1 MVASRQNK
9 EAVVRTYRKV
19 SASAV
24 GCLLA
29 AALAMTAGEA
39 RAFSANGA
47 YGVSSSIG
55 PGARMSVGDSPDLLG
70 SDPLARAALDRRCP
84 EILAD
89 PTWYDDD
96 IIALCLQ
103 ARKRRHAAA
112 DGER

>member
-1 MVASRQNK
+1 MVALRQNT
-9 EAVVRTYRKV
+9 EAVVRTHRKAF
-19 SASAV
+19 ASAV

-29 AALAMTAGEA
+29 AVLAMSAGA
-39 RAFSANGA
+39 AGAFSVNGA
-47 YGVSSSIG
+47 HGVSISAG
-55 PGARMSVGDSPDLLG
+55 PGVRTNVGDSPDPFA

-103 ARKRRHAAA
+103 ARKRRHAAV

>member
-39 RAFSANGA
+39 RAFSVNGA
-47 YGVSSSIG
+47 DGISIG
-55 PGARMSVGDSPDLLG
+55 PGARTSVAEGPNPFG
-70 SDPLARAALDRRCP
+70 GDPLAQAALDRRCP

-103 ARKRRHAAA
+103 ARKRRHAAV

>member
-1 MVASRQNK
+1 MVASRANK
-9 EAVVRTYRKV
+9 EAVVRTYRKA

-29 AALAMTAGEA
+29 AAVAMTAGEA
-39 RAFSANGA
+39 RAFSVIGA
-47 YGVSSSIG
+47 YGAGISIG
-55 PGARMSVGDSPDLLG
+55 PGARTSVAEGPNPFG
-70 SDPLARAALDRRCP
+70 GDPLAQAALDRRCP

-96 IIALCLQ
+96 IIALCLR
-103 ARKRRHAAA
+103 ARKRRHAAV

>member
-1 MVASRQNK
+1 MVASRENK
-9 EAVVRTYRKV
+9 EAVVRSYWK
-19 SASAV
+19 APACAV
-24 GCLLA
+24 ACLLA
-29 AALAMTAGEA
+29 AALAMSAGEA
-39 RAFSANGA
+39 RAFSVNGA
-47 YGVSSSIG
+47 YGVGVSIG
-55 PGARMSVGDSPDLLG
+55 PGARMSVGDSPDPLG